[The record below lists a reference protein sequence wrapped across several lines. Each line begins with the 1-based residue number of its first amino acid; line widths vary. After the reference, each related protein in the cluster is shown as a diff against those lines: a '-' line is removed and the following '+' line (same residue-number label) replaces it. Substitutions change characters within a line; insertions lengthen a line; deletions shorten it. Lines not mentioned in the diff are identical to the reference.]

1 MPLIL
6 KPMSDELIYQLAL
19 SEVSQ
24 IGCVQAKILI
34 QHFGEA
40 TSIFKAKESQL
51 KKIEGIGEIRA
62 RNIKSFHDF
71 KKEEEEIEFIEK
83 YKIKPL
89 FITDKNYP
97 QRLLNCYD
105 SPTLLFYKGNA
116 DLNSQKIISI
126 VGTRSNTAYA
136 KQVVEKLLSEIACQN
151 ILIISGMAL
160 GVDSLAHKN
169 ALKNNLATVGI
180 VAHGLDQIYP
190 AEHSILAKEMLK
202 NNGGLLTEFRSK
214 VKPDKHNFPIRNRIV
229 AGISDATIVI
239 ETDIKGG
246 SMITAELAN
255 GYNRDVFAVPGKL
268 TDKKSTGCNYLI
280 RNNKAILFSSTQE
293 FVAVMG
299 WEETKKNKS
308 KMQKELFVELN
319 KDEKIIVTI
328 LKEKEFVSIDEI
340 NLKSNLS
347 SSTVAAAILQLEFS
361 GLVYS
366 LPGKIYTLA

>member
-1 MPLIL
+1 
-6 KPMSDELIYQLAL
+6 MSDELIYQLAL

-105 SPTLLFYKGNA
+105 SPTLLFYKGDA

-202 NNGGLLTEFRSK
+202 NKGGLLTEFRSK

-229 AGISDATIVI
+229 AGISDATIVV

-268 TDKKSTGCNYLI
+268 TDKKSNGCNYLI

-293 FVAVMG
+293 LIAVVG

-319 KDEKIIVTI
+319 KEEKIIVTI

-366 LPGKIYTLA
+366 LPGKIYTLS